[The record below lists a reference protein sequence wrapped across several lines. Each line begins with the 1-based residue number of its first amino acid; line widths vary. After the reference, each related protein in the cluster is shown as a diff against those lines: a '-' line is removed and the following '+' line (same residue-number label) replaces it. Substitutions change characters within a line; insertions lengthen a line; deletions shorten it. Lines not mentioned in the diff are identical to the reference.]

1 MTTKY
6 VPEENN
12 RPKLQY
18 GRIGILYD
26 KMAPEASKI
35 EKWTALEK
43 RDPNGEL
50 VTKIRAEWDARVA
63 VRDANFEIWKA
74 KFPDAY
80 KKYEAARLA
89 DLERSRA
96 RKEKAKLEGGATK
109 GKTSKEDEDDNSEE
123 EQLEDIPP
131 PRLELVAAKK
141 KKTSP
146 LAPQVEV
153 AKAEPEPK
161 KSSKTKTAHP
171 PPVVVA
177 PPPVIPTKKSVQ
189 PPPVEVVDENDSE
202 TTAAKKKKTKAKK
215 ENEAVPPPHASP
227 SKQPL
232 TLKQEAANCLR
243 DAQRA
248 LGEKVVSVIARIKE
262 SEAANAENRR
272 LLDGVI
278 ASFDKLSKRVK
289 LDLV

>member
-153 AKAEPEPK
+153 
-161 KSSKTKTAHP
+161 
-171 PPVVVA
+171 
-177 PPPVIPTKKSVQ
+177 
-189 PPPVEVVDENDSE
+189 VDENDSE